1 MKILFYPCSGN
12 DLIAPIKQFAASISD
27 FWFVDFG
34 YFRPGHQDTRH
45 YGMDLPAD
53 QVSPVLEG
61 HKGYRLLS
69 TNIVGPTS
77 WPRNNPEIT
86 PCVLTETYL
95 HVATGRKFNVHRRR
109 GYGFSALRNEIR
121 SLDIFYYRGD
131 SMGEGG
137 SGNLWLADDHIEEV
151 CAKLCDGG
159 LIITDGSQTSRRN
172 KGKRKKRSPYRNF
185 ACLKAVT
192 YCRDESTL
200 SGDDLIRQAKPFFG
214 NHGLYFECIGLAGW
228 RYGPTMIW
236 RLTKSIADGYTN
248 NSSNEL

>member
-1 MKILFYPCSGN
+1 MKLLFYPCSGN
-12 DLIAPIKQFAASISD
+12 DLIAPIKQFANSISD
-27 FWFVDFG
+27 FLFVDYG

-53 QVSPVLEG
+53 QVSPVLDG

-77 WPRNNPEIT
+77 WPTNNPEIT

-109 GYGFSALRNEIR
+109 GYGFSALRNEIS

-185 ACLKAVT
+185 ASPWES
-192 YCRDESTL
+192 CRDGSTP
-200 SGDDLIRQAKPFFG
+200 SENDLIREAKPFFG
-214 NHGLYFECIGLAGW
+214 NHGLHFECIGFAGW
-228 RYGPTMIW
+228 RIRSARGCYRPTMIW
-236 RLTKSIADGYTN
+236 RLTKNIFDSY
-248 NSSNEL
+248 